1 MIMPNDDNALNSGGD
16 EGVRRFNNIL
26 RAAQSRWGEF
36 FYDCSNKIARGVLT
50 TKSQDTYIGE
60 LSYNDIKDHI
70 FLTVRIAAQNAFE
83 PARTKAFQRFTN
95 NRIGLGHVT
104 LDREDQIVNV
114 RAATAVSEAATR
126 HAVESIFADTFD
138 LLEDENLH
146 HLIT

>member
-1 MIMPNDDNALNSGGD
+1 MIMSNNDNVLKSEKD

-36 FYDCSNKIARGVLT
+36 FYDCSSKIARGVLT
-50 TKSQDTYIGE
+50 TKSRDTYIGE

-70 FLTVRIAAQNAFE
+70 FLTVRIAAGNAFE
-83 PARTKAFQRFTN
+83 PARAEAFQRFTN

-114 RAATAVSEAATR
+114 RAATAVSESATQ
-126 HAVESIFADTFD
+126 HAITSIFADTLA
-138 LLEDENLH
+138 LLEDEDLH
-146 HLIT
+146 HLLT